1 MRSRTTIP
9 VSVALCGLLAAAC
22 GGGEKKVAV
31 TTTTTTP
38 ATTAPST
45 TTVPAPPPA
54 PVGLPA
60 GASPLTGLDAAG
72 RAGRPVLLVKI
83 DNAPK
88 ARPQAGLNQAD
99 VVVEEAVEGGVT
111 RFAAL
116 FHSQE
121 ADPVGPVR
129 SARTTDIQLA
139 TPLNRPLFAY
149 SGANADFQNF
159 VRAAPVVNVGV
170 DAFPGDYRRDGKR
183 PAPYNLFSSTPKLFS
198 HVPPGAGGPPAMFS
212 FRPFGQPLVGGQPT
226 AGVRMEYRGRIV
238 TTVQWAWDAGAQQWR
253 RSQDGGVHNDAAG
266 AQVTTSNVV
275 VQFVTYRDTG
285 YKDQSGAPVPEA
297 ELTGEGEA
305 WVLSDGQVI
314 KGRWRKPTT
323 ESVTQYVDG
332 AGQPISVSS
341 GRTWIELPKPGA
353 ASLV

>member
-1 MRSRTTIP
+1 MCPRSRLAASI
-9 VSVALCGLLAAAC
+9 VLCSLLAGSC
-22 GGGEKKVAV
+22 GGGGKDAA
-31 TTTTTTP
+31 P
-38 ATTAPST
+38 ATTAAPT
-45 TTVPAPPPA
+45 TTTAAPTTTALPPPGLA
-54 PVGLPA
+54 P
-60 GASPLTGLDAAG
+60 GASPLTGLMAEG
-72 RAGRPVLLVKI
+72 RAGRPALLVKI

-99 VVVEEAVEGGVT
+99 VVIEEAVEGGVT

-116 FHSQE
+116 FQSQE

-129 SARTTDIQLA
+129 SARTTDIHLA

-149 SGANADFQNF
+149 SGANAAFQSL
-159 VRAAPVVNVGV
+159 VRAAPMVNVGV

-183 PAPYNLFSSTPKLFS
+183 PAPYNLFTATPKLFA
-198 HVPPGAGGPPAMFS
+198 HVPAGAGAPPPLFS
-212 FRPFGQPLVGGQPT
+212 FRAAGQPVAGGQAA

-238 TTVQWAWDAGAQQWR
+238 TAVQWAWDAGAKQWR

-266 AQVTTSNVV
+266 AQVAADNVI

-285 YKDQSGAPVPEA
+285 HKDQSGAAVPEA

-305 WVLSDGQVI
+305 WVLTDGQIVR
-314 KGRWRKPTT
+314 GRWRKPAA
-323 ESVTQYVDG
+323 EAITQYLDG
-332 AGQPISVSS
+332 AGQPIGVTP

-353 ASLV
+353 ASLG